1 MADRI
6 SVIIPALDEQDYIRY
21 ALDGLRKQSMRNF
34 ETIVVDGGSSDRTVS
49 IAKSFANVITC
60 RKRGTGR
67 ARNMGAR
74 KATGNILLFID
85 ADTKPSPKLLETYSG
100 IFSCR
105 DIVAATG
112 PIYPIDSNNFWIRK
126 GYEFVS
132 VFLVRLSILVGRP
145 AIVGSNFAVR
155 ASKFRAA
162 GGFDESLMTYEDWAL
177 SNKIKKYGKVEYS
190 KKAVVHTSARRIKSW
205 GIFGYVA
212 FYLTD
217 AIMYKFTG
225 RSRKM
230 YEIVR

>member
-1 MADRI
+1 
-6 SVIIPALDEQDYIRY
+6 
-21 ALDGLRKQSMRNF
+21 
-34 ETIVVDGGSSDRTVS
+34 
-49 IAKSFANVITC
+49 
-60 RKRGTGR
+60 
-67 ARNMGAR
+67 
-74 KATGNILLFID
+74 
-85 ADTKPSPKLLETYSG
+85 
-100 IFSCR
+100 
-105 DIVAATG
+105 VAATG
-112 PIYPIDSNNFWIRK
+112 PIYPIDSKNFWIRK

-177 SNKIKKYGKVEYS
+177 SNKIKKYGNVEYS

-205 GIFGYVA
+205 GIFGYAV

-217 AIMYKFTG
+217 AIMYKFTR